1 MKNISY
7 LLALH
12 NIDGL
17 GPIRLK
23 ALVDHF
29 KDPKL
34 AWEANIREIK
44 GIGEIR
50 VPRNV
55 VELWVE
61 SRKTL
66 DPEEYAQSITKAGI
80 KWMTIFDDNYPKLL
94 KEIYDPPVVLYYK
107 GEILKEDKNAIGVV
121 GTRKM
126 TGYGRIVTGQF
137 VSDLVNAG
145 LTIVSG
151 LAKGVDA
158 KSHWTTLENNGRTIA
173 VLGGGLNNIYPPEN
187 RKLAEEIINGHGAV
201 ISEYPPDKPS
211 LPGNF
216 PSRNR
221 IIAGLSQAILVT
233 EAAEDSGSLITAKLA
248 VEQGREVFAVPGP
261 ITSSLSKG
269 PIDLIKM
276 GAKAVFDAD
285 EILDELGLKKGARG
299 KGKGVSLVE
308 LSEEERKVLECLEND
323 TLHIDEIVRKL
334 NTNAAAVSALLIKM
348 EIKGVVQNL
357 GNGNYCKA

>member
-12 NIDGL
+12 SIDGL

-23 ALVDHF
+23 ALLDHF

-34 AWEANIREIK
+34 AWEANIKE
-44 GIGEIR
+44 IGEIR

-55 VELWVE
+55 VDLWLE
-61 SRKTL
+61 TRRTL
-66 DPEEYAQSITKAGI
+66 DPEDYAQSITKTGI
-80 KWMTIFDDNYPKLL
+80 KWLTIFDDNYPKPL

-107 GEILKEDKNAIGVV
+107 GEILRMDENAIGVV

-126 TGYGRIVTGQF
+126 TGYGKAVTKGF
-137 VSDLVNAG
+137 VEDLVRAG
-145 LTIVSG
+145 LTIISG
-151 LAKGVDA
+151 LARGVDSQ
-158 KSHWTTLENNGRTIA
+158 SHQTAIEEGGRTIA

-187 RKLAEEIINGHGAV
+187 RDLARKIIDGHGAV
-201 ISEYPPDKPS
+201 ISEYPPDYPS

-221 IIAGLSQAILVT
+221 IISGLSKAVLVT

-248 VEQGREVFAVPGP
+248 VEQGREVFAIPGP

-276 GAKAVFDAD
+276 GAKAVFDAS
-285 EILDELGLKKGARG
+285 EILDELGMKKVQSS
-299 KGKGVSLVE
+299 KFKDQNKLE
-308 LSEEERKVLECLEND
+308 LSVEERQLLECLDED
-323 TLHIDEIVRKL
+323 SLHIDEISRKL
-334 NTNAAAVSALLIKM
+334 NSSSSSVSATLLKM
-348 EIKGVVQNL
+348 EISGLVINL
-357 GNGNYCKA
+357 GSGNYCRS